1 MNLKIEDIILA
12 YRKLKSYAYYDNS
25 SIILKKQVIKFE
37 DEKIENELK
46 KVLTKINNG
55 NFKKDIDKIEVHYL
69 PKKANDNEE
78 DNEKINNILDDKVV
92 FESVICVSD
101 IPITLQLL
109 GILWI
114 IKTHKYFEDTLSDSV
129 YANKIRD
136 TKNNTISLFEPYYN
150 KYSEWRDNGINVI
163 QDRLNKK
170 KSIVYITMDIKDYY
184 YSVDMKNKEIGFE
197 KLKEEL
203 VDYYGEDDEI
213 HELTDLVEAVC
224 EKYSSLLIEN
234 DRTIIPIGYL
244 PSNVLANW
252 YLKALDEIIK
262 ENVNPIYYGRYV
274 DDIILVC
281 NIYDTNKTKEEI
293 INKYLI
299 NTKVLTNIGKTEY
312 KVYSEEYKDL
322 KLQQKKLNIKVLD
335 YRYSSAEIELF
346 KNELDKNKSE
356 FKILPENI
364 EQCIGDIYKVNYNGE
379 KNKIRNLK
387 GIEIDKLE
395 LSKSISKIIFKGK
408 QDIYNKSSSEFLNKE
423 IKYIFNYVNGII
435 NFRLWE
441 KIIFYLNQNGNIDI
455 LKNLIENLQKSIE
468 KLELNINNEM
478 NYTLKDNPKEIK
490 EKIKSYLKI
499 NLNIAISMSGAINYE
514 YIKNLNLSEE
524 DIQDIKQ
531 YTEKIIKSNMMKHSY
546 IPLPLINYCKT
557 EDNLNVN
564 FNSYDIDN
572 IVGKKF
578 DCNYYKVKFSPRFIH
593 LHELSLFYY
602 LSDLKEKTN
611 LKNEEDYLEKSKE
624 DFKVI
629 NYHKESLLKVDLFLK
644 EPRTIGIG
652 EFFGNKKIYEVM
664 QIKVDSDE
672 DRKEKFKIALANLKV
687 DNKKLEEVIKGNKYN
702 YYKNLKL
709 LKRILNEAAENEVD
723 FVVLPEASVPIEWIN
738 LIADFS
744 RRHNMVIICGVQHF
758 RIKGT
763 NKIVNNL
770 MTVLP
775 IKKGKYMSS
784 IIKFRLKNHYAPFE
798 KELINTYCLDIPKE
812 EKIKYDLFI
821 WNDVN
826 FTCYNCF
833 ELACIEDRAL
843 MKGNIDVMFASVLNK
858 DIAYFSNIIESV
870 TRDLHCY
877 FVQVNT
883 SQYGD
888 NRITQPAS
896 RDYRD
901 IVKIKG
907 GENSFLVIG
916 EVNIKKLREFQ
927 ILDSRSQIN
936 EKNKSFKPTPPNFQ
950 INKSREKLGLEEI
963 YEEKE
968 EY

>member
-1 MNLKIEDIILA
+1 
-12 YRKLKSYAYYDNS
+12 
-25 SIILKKQVIKFE
+25 
-37 DEKIENELK
+37 
-46 KVLTKINNG
+46 
-55 NFKKDIDKIEVHYL
+55 
-69 PKKANDNEE
+69 
-78 DNEKINNILDDKVV
+78 
-92 FESVICVSD
+92 
-101 IPITLQLL
+101 
-109 GILWI
+109 
-114 IKTHKYFEDTLSDSV
+114 
-129 YANKIRD
+129 
-136 TKNNTISLFEPYYN
+136 
-150 KYSEWRDNGINVI
+150 
-163 QDRLNKK
+163 
-170 KSIVYITMDIKDYY
+170 
-184 YSVDMKNKEIGFE
+184 
-197 KLKEEL
+197 
-203 VDYYGEDDEI
+203 
-213 HELTDLVEAVC
+213 
-224 EKYSSLLIEN
+224 
-234 DRTIIPIGYL
+234 
-244 PSNVLANW
+244 
-252 YLKALDEIIK
+252 
-262 ENVNPIYYGRYV
+262 
-274 DDIILVC
+274 
-281 NIYDTNKTKEEI
+281 
-293 INKYLI
+293 
-299 NTKVLTNIGKTEY
+299 
-312 KVYSEEYKDL
+312 
-322 KLQQKKLNIKVLD
+322 
-335 YRYSSAEIELF
+335 
-346 KNELDKNKSE
+346 
-356 FKILPENI
+356 
-364 EQCIGDIYKVNYNGE
+364 
-379 KNKIRNLK
+379 
-387 GIEIDKLE
+387 
-395 LSKSISKIIFKGK
+395 
-408 QDIYNKSSSEFLNKE
+408 
-423 IKYIFNYVNGII
+423 
-435 NFRLWE
+435 
-441 KIIFYLNQNGNIDI
+441 
-455 LKNLIENLQKSIE
+455 
-468 KLELNINNEM
+468 
-478 NYTLKDNPKEIK
+478 
-490 EKIKSYLKI
+490 
-499 NLNIAISMSGAINYE
+499 
-514 YIKNLNLSEE
+514 
-524 DIQDIKQ
+524 
-531 YTEKIIKSNMMKHSY
+531 
-546 IPLPLINYCKT
+546 
-557 EDNLNVN
+557 
-564 FNSYDIDN
+564 
-572 IVGKKF
+572 
-578 DCNYYKVKFSPRFIH
+578 
-593 LHELSLFYY
+593 
-602 LSDLKEKTN
+602 
-611 LKNEEDYLEKSKE
+611 
-624 DFKVI
+624 
-629 NYHKESLLKVDLFLK
+629 
-644 EPRTIGIG
+644 
-652 EFFGNKKIYEVM
+652 M